1 MIKITAKKYLNKQLI
16 ATFELETDN
25 PEEISNKL
33 NMLKS
38 VGFQEISCK

>member
-1 MIKITAKKYLNKQLI
+1 MKIIAKKYLNKTLI
-16 ATFELETDN
+16 ATFEYVTEN

-38 VGFQEISCK
+38 LGFQEISCK